1 VTPDPQ
7 KVHLAGE
14 ASLISGPLPQVAPS
28 QVAPSQKGQHG
39 ALLLTVAAI
48 LFSLMALCA
57 KAASQHLAG
66 PQIAWLR
73 FVVGIVAVAL
83 PLLRG
88 YRMQPQS
95 YRALLLRGLFGSFA
109 VLTYFLAIAHL
120 PVGIATLLNS
130 SSPLFVALFS
140 FLFLREALHRRTLV
154 ALLITA
160 IGVALVVLGN
170 AQSGAGALPSHS
182 IGWALVGLLS
192 AVLAGAAVTTVRSM
206 RQTEGSWEIYLAFC
220 CVGSLTMAAPGYLTW
235 VPPTAADLA
244 WVVAM
249 GLCSAIAQVAMTHAL
264 RDVRAVTAALI
275 LQITPVA
282 TLILGML
289 LFAERPSP
297 LGLLGATITLLGVSW
312 GTIARSEPRVFR
324 QNSAGDPTRAA

>member
-1 VTPDPQ
+1 MPDDEQ
-7 KVHLAGE
+7 KVHLAGD
-14 ASLISGPLPQVAPS
+14 ASLGSGPLPVVPRTSA
-28 QVAPSQKGQHG
+28 AHGQNG
-39 ALLLTVAAI
+39 ALLLTLAAL
-48 LFSLMALCA
+48 LFSLMALFA
-57 KAASQHLAG
+57 KAASRHLAG

-73 FVVGIVAVAL
+73 FIVGTVAVAL

-88 YRMQPQS
+88 YRMQPQN
-95 YRALLLRGLFGSFA
+95 YGALLLRGLFGSFA

-140 FLFLREALHRRTLV
+140 FLFLRESLHARTLV
-154 ALLITA
+154 ALLVTA
-160 IGVALVVLGN
+160 TGVALVVLGN
-170 AQSGAGALPSHS
+170 AQGSGPALAQGS

-220 CVGSLTMAAPGYLTW
+220 CVGSLTMALPGSLTW
-235 VPPTAADLA
+235 VTPTAIDLL

-282 TLILGML
+282 TLFLGML

-297 LGLLGATITLLGVSW
+297 LGLLGAAITLLGVTW
-312 GTIARSEPRVFR
+312 GTIARS
-324 QNSAGDPTRAA
+324 

>member
-1 VTPDPQ
+1 VPDDEQ
-7 KVHLAGE
+7 KVHLAGD
-14 ASLISGPLPQVAPS
+14 ASLGSGPLPVVPRTSA
-28 QVAPSQKGQHG
+28 AHGQNG
-39 ALLLTVAAI
+39 ALLLTLAAL
-48 LFSLMALCA
+48 LFSLMALFA
-57 KAASQHLAG
+57 KAASRHLAG

-73 FVVGIVAVAL
+73 FIVGTVAVAL

-88 YRMQPQS
+88 YRMQPQN
-95 YRALLLRGLFGSFA
+95 YGALLLRGLFGSFA

-140 FLFLREALHRRTLV
+140 FLFLRESLHARTPL
-154 ALLITA
+154 ALLVTA
-160 IGVALVVLGN
+160 TGVALVVLGN
-170 AQSGAGALPSHS
+170 AQVSGPDSGPALAQGS

-220 CVGSLTMAAPGYLTW
+220 CVGSLTMALPGSLTW
-235 VPPTAADLA
+235 VTPTAIDLL

-282 TLILGML
+282 TLFLGML

-297 LGLLGATITLLGVSW
+297 LGLLGAAITLLGVTW
-312 GTIARSEPRVFR
+312 GTIARS
-324 QNSAGDPTRAA
+324 

>member
-1 VTPDPQ
+1 MDAHEK
-7 KVHLAGE
+7 KVLIAGD
-14 ASLISGPLPQVAPS
+14 ASLNSGPLPALPLS
-28 QVAPSQKGQHG
+28 ATTPNRGRNG
-39 ALLLTVAAI
+39 ALLLTLAAL
-48 LFSLMALCA
+48 LFALMALCA

-73 FVVGIVAVAL
+73 FLVGALAVAL

-88 YRMQPQS
+88 YRMQPQN
-95 YRALLLRGLFGSFA
+95 YGALLLRGLFGSFA

-140 FLFLREALHRRTLV
+140 FLFLRESLHGRTLV
-154 ALLITA
+154 ALLVTA

-170 AQSGAGALPSHS
+170 ARGAQGTALSSDS
-182 IGWALVGLLS
+182 ILWAGVGLLS

-220 CVGSLTMAAPGYLTW
+220 CVGGLLMAVPGRLTW
-235 VPPTAADLA
+235 IAPTATDWI

-289 LFAERPSP
+289 FFAERPSP
-297 LGLLGATITLLGVSW
+297 MGLCGAAITLLGVTW
-312 GTIARSEPRVFR
+312 GTIVRS
-324 QNSAGDPTRAA
+324 

>member
-1 VTPDPQ
+1 VPGDEQ
-7 KVHLAGE
+7 KVHLAGD
-14 ASLISGPLPQVAPS
+14 ASLGSGPMPVVPRTSAAQ
-28 QVAPSQKGQHG
+28 GRHG
-39 ALLLTVAAI
+39 ALLLTLAAL
-48 LFSLMALCA
+48 LFSLMALFA
-57 KAASQHLAG
+57 KAASRHLAA

-95 YRALLLRGLFGSFA
+95 YGALLLRGLFGSFA

-140 FLFLREALHRRTLV
+140 FLFLRESLHARTLV
-154 ALLITA
+154 ALLVTA

-170 AQSGAGALPSHS
+170 AQGSGQISGQISGPALAQGR

-220 CVGSLTMAAPGYLTW
+220 CVGSLTMALPGSLTW
-235 VPPTAADLA
+235 VTPTAIDLL

-264 RDVRAVTAALI
+264 RDVRAVSAALI

-282 TLILGML
+282 TLFLGML

-297 LGLLGATITLLGVSW
+297 LGLLGAAITLLGVTW
-312 GTIARSEPRVFR
+312 GTIARS
-324 QNSAGDPTRAA
+324 

>member
-1 VTPDPQ
+1 MTSDASQ
-7 KVHLAGE
+7 
-14 ASLISGPLPQVAPS
+14 ASLPGDASLSSGPLDVVPRGKRALGLPQR
-28 QVAPSQKGQHG
+28 HG
-39 ALLLTVAAI
+39 ALLLSVAAL

-57 KAASQHLAG
+57 KGASQHLAG

-73 FVVGIVAVAL
+73 FVVGIVVVAL
-83 PLLRG
+83 PLARG
-88 YRMQPQS
+88 YRMRPQN
-95 YRALLLRGLFGSFA
+95 YGALLLRGLFGSFA

-140 FLFLREALHRRTLV
+140 FLFLRESLHTRTLLS
-154 ALLITA
+154 LLVTA
-160 IGVALVVLGN
+160 GGVALVVLGN
-170 AQSGAGALPSHS
+170 AQGAAGAALSAHS
-182 IGWALVGLLS
+182 IGWALIGLLS

-220 CVGSLTMAAPGYLTW
+220 CVGSLTMAVPGCLTW
-235 VPPTAADLA
+235 VPPTKTDLA

-275 LQITPVA
+275 LQLTPIA
-282 TLILGML
+282 TLLLGAL
-289 LFAERPSP
+289 LFAEHPSA
-297 LGLLGATITLLGVSW
+297 LGLLGAAITLLGVTW
-312 GTIARSEPRVFR
+312 GTIAR
-324 QNSAGDPTRAA
+324 A

>member
-1 VTPDPQ
+1 MPDDEQ
-7 KVHLAGE
+7 KVHLAGD
-14 ASLISGPLPQVAPS
+14 ASLGSGPLPVVPRTSA
-28 QVAPSQKGQHG
+28 AHGQNG
-39 ALLLTVAAI
+39 ALLLTLAAL
-48 LFSLMALCA
+48 LFSLMALFA
-57 KAASQHLAG
+57 KAASRHLAG

-73 FVVGIVAVAL
+73 FIVGTVAVAL

-88 YRMQPQS
+88 YRMQPQN
-95 YRALLLRGLFGSFA
+95 YGALLLRGLFGSFA

-140 FLFLREALHRRTLV
+140 FLFLRESLHARTLL
-154 ALLITA
+154 ALLVTA
-160 IGVALVVLGN
+160 TGVALVVLGN
-170 AQSGAGALPSHS
+170 AQVSGPDSGPALAQGS

-220 CVGSLTMAAPGYLTW
+220 CVGSLTMALPGSLTW
-235 VPPTAADLA
+235 VTPTAIDLL

-282 TLILGML
+282 TLFLGML

-297 LGLLGATITLLGVSW
+297 LGLLGAAITLLGVTW
-312 GTIARSEPRVFR
+312 GTIARS
-324 QNSAGDPTRAA
+324 